1 MKHDQ
6 LLREI
11 TLFCERHGIAES
23 TLGRLAVNDGKFVQ
37 RASGGATIG
46 AGMLDRIRRFE
57 ARCYSD

>member
-37 RASGGATIG
+37 WAMS
-46 AGMLDRIRRFE
+46 AGKNIARQEPDRIVR
-57 ARCYSD
+57 

>member
-37 RASGGATIG
+37 RAMSSGKNI
-46 AGMLDRIRRFE
+46 
-57 ARCYSD
+57 AR